1 MYGDHPVERAAIERR
16 RGRRRAVIAIA
27 AAVIALAVT
36 VWLWWPQ
43 RGTLP
48 SFGGTPAI
56 DVAVMRGD
64 APVRGDRAA
73 VGDRVVVRAPAATA
87 VWLYR
92 DATRAALCPD
102 EAAAEADRCA
112 IVRGQRV
119 LTATATAAGRYTI
132 LVVASLRPGPPTL
145 AEAVAELTRD
155 GVWFR
160 RHELVVE

>member
-27 AAVIALAVT
+27 AAVIAVAVT

-48 SFGGTPAI
+48 SFGGSPEI
-56 DVAVMRGD
+56 DFALRSEH
-64 APVRGDRAA
+64 
-73 VGDRVVVRAPAATA
+73 VVVRAPAATA

-92 DATRAALCPD
+92 DEALIAVCPD

-112 IVRGQRV
+112 IERGQRV